1 MYKFLLISLFA
12 LMAAVSV
19 GAQPRPIASD
29 AKNIKPAPESFA
41 AKYEGGMFGYSEKFE
56 GTLAF
61 DDVNERLTF
70 KAAKGEIFSIPYD
83 SLLVV
88 YPQSQSVSTTAG
100 SVISAIPVP
109 GAGLAGF
116 IREKRRYLILQIN
129 DPDTDIRAAI
139 NFKLETK
146 ELLDSVVAT
155 LGKKANLTQRGDAYF
170 RPKPT
175 PKPVLQPN

>member
-1 MYKFLLISLFA
+1 MYRILLICLFA
-12 LMAAVSV
+12 AASV
-19 GAQPRPIASD
+19 FSVAAQPRPIAAD
-29 AKNIKPAPESFA
+29 TKNVKPAPPSFA
-41 AKYEGGMFGYSEKFE
+41 AKYEGGMFGYSDKFE
-56 GTLAF
+56 GTLSF
-61 DDVNERLTF
+61 DDVNERLAF
-70 KAAKGEIFSIPYD
+70 KTDKGEIFSIPYD

-116 IREKRRYLILQIN
+116 IREKRRYLILQID
-129 DPDTDIRAAI
+129 DPDTDVRAAI

-155 LGKKANLTQRGDAYF
+155 LGAKAKLTQRGDAFF
-170 RPKPT
+170 RPKPKPKQT
-175 PKPVLQPN
+175 PTPN